1 MKSLFHAAYDLQLF
15 FEQRGWRYC
24 FIGGIALQRWGR
36 PRLTR
41 DIDVTLLTNFLREAE
56 YIDELLAAYMP
67 RIPDARSFALA
78 NRVVL
83 AKTDDGIGI
92 DIALGGLPFEEEVI
106 RRASLFEYLPGIS
119 LKTCSAEDLI
129 IFKAFANRTQDW
141 ADIETIAVKQG
152 RLDLA
157 YIMKHLVPMC
167 DLKEEPEI
175 ITRLSNILEQFG
187 CCG

>member
-1 MKSLFHAAYDLQLF
+1 MKSLLQAAHDLQLF

-41 DIDVTLLTNFLREAE
+41 DIDVTLLTNFSSEAA
-56 YIDELLAAYMP
+56 YIDDLLAAYEP
-67 RIPDARSFALA
+67 RIPDARSFALT

-83 AKTDDGIGI
+83 AKTSNGIGI
-92 DIALGGLPFEEEVI
+92 DIALAGLPFEEEVI
-106 RRASLFEYLPGIS
+106 RRATLFEFLPKIS

-129 IFKAFANRTQDW
+129 VFKAFANRTQDW
-141 ADIETIAVKQG
+141 ADIETIAIKQS
-152 RLDLA
+152 RLDRA

-175 ITRLSNILEQFG
+175 ITKLSNILKQCG